1 MLFRELALKN
11 VKKNAKEYLIYF
23 ITLMF
28 SVNLF
33 YTFNSIGAQLKMFS
47 IEDSMNFF
55 AFAQVMIIIVSIFI
69 CIVIGALV
77 VYANRFLLRKRKKE
91 IGIYITLGMEQKDL
105 KGLMMW
111 EMIIIG
117 FVSWIAGI
125 ATAIFTSQGL
135 SFLTAK
141 MTDSDISN
149 IKFLISF
156 SSIIK
161 SLIFFCIL
169 FIVVHYYNT
178 KEIKKLKLIELLN
191 ADKKNEVWNMNLSKD
206 ILLFA
211 ASLLLIAFGYW
222 WFIAKLSR
230 SINWALFMGVTFLS
244 IGTILFFLSIS
255 SIVFSVLSRNK
266 KFYYSGLN
274 MFVLQQLMS
283 KIKSSGIS
291 MAIISVLIFSSISTM
306 AIGIG
311 TGKSQIKDV
320 YNASPYDVSFVQN
333 LKGDS
338 DYNDS
343 KAVLSLKELE
353 KNGIYA
359 NELFRDYALIK
370 LYNFDNII
378 GGNFLSDGIRN
389 KTFDPEEKVTIIGI
403 DDYNNALRLQ
413 GKSPISLNKDEYA
426 INFDVKGV
434 KNVYEKFLKGENTSI
449 EINGIRLSPAENAL
463 NTNTYLTEMMLMDR
477 GTIIVPQKI
486 LSGLEP
492 SQIIINC
499 NFKDESGYKRFL
511 EVYMPS
517 DVFTWSA
524 KQDVTEQSVSDTIV
538 TSYLGIYLGIIFLVT
553 AGAVLALQQLSQS
566 ADNINRYKLL
576 RKLGAREKELHDSI
590 VKQLFIYFGIPFIL
604 ALIHALVVI
613 TGIYVQLTNVSII
626 DFIGNVILS
635 VGITSIVYS
644 VYYSITYLGSKNM
657 LEDY

>member
-206 ILLFA
+206 ILLFS

-222 WFIAKLSR
+222 WFIAKLSS
-230 SINWALFMGVTFLS
+230 SINWALFMGATFLS

-291 MAIISVLIFSSISTM
+291 MAIISVLIFSAISTM

-333 LKGDS
+333 LKSDS
-338 DYNDS
+338 DFNDS

-353 KNGIYA
+353 KNEIYA

-389 KTFDPEEKVTIIGI
+389 KAFDPEEKVTIIGI

-413 GKSPISLNKDEYA
+413 GKPPVSLDKDEYA
-426 INFDVKGV
+426 INFDVIGV
-434 KNVYEKFLKGENTSI
+434 KNVYDKFLEGENTSI

-477 GTIIVPQKI
+477 GTIIVPQKL

-499 NFKDESGYKRFL
+499 NFKDENGYKRFL

-576 RKLGAREKELHDSI
+576 RKLGTREKELHDSI

>member
-117 FVSWIAGI
+117 FVSWISGI

-149 IKFLISF
+149 IKFLVSF

-169 FIVVHYYNT
+169 FIAVHYYNT

-211 ASLLLIAFGYW
+211 ASLLLIVFGYW
-222 WFIAKLSR
+222 WFIAKLSS
-230 SINWALFMGVTFLS
+230 SINWALFMGVLFLS
-244 IGTILFFLSIS
+244 VGTILFFLSIS

-291 MAIISVLIFSSISTM
+291 MAIISVLIFSAISTM

-333 LKGDS
+333 LKS
-338 DYNDS
+338 DDDFNDS

-359 NELFRDYALIK
+359 NELFRDYAFIK
-370 LYNFDNII
+370 LYSFDNII
-378 GGNFLSDGIRN
+378 GRNFLSDGIRN
-389 KTFDPEEKVTIIGI
+389 KAFEPEENVTIIGI

-413 GKSPISLNKDEYA
+413 GKPPISLNKDEYA

-434 KNVYEKFLKGENTSI
+434 KNVYEKFLEGENTSI
-449 EINGIRLSPAENAL
+449 EINGIRLRPAENAL
-463 NTNTYLTEMMLMDR
+463 NTNTYLTEMTFMDR
-477 GTIIVPQKI
+477 GTIIVPQKL

-499 NFKDESGYKRFL
+499 NFKDENGYKRFI

-524 KQDVTEQSVSDTIV
+524 KQYVTEQCISDTIV

-590 VKQLFIYFGIPFIL
+590 VKQLFVYFGIPFIL

-613 TGIYVQLTNVSII
+613 TGIYVQLTNVSIT
-626 DFIGNVILS
+626 DFFGNVILS
-635 VGITSIVYS
+635 VGITAIVYS

>member
-191 ADKKNEVWNMNLSKD
+191 ADKKNEIWNMNLSKD

-230 SINWALFMGVTFLS
+230 SINWALFMGATFLS

-291 MAIISVLIFSSISTM
+291 MSIISVLIFSSISTM

-389 KTFDPEEKVTIIGI
+389 KAFDPEEKVTIIGI

-657 LEDY
+657 LENY